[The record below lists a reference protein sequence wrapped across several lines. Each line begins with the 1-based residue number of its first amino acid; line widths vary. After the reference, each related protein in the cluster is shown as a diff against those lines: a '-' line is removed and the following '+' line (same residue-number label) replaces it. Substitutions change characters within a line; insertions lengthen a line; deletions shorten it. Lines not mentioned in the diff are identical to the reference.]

1 VNSSSSTLNTLVIS
15 VIVIAALFLAREV
28 LIPIAL
34 AGILSFMLAPPVRAL
49 QRLHLPR
56 GLAVL
61 AVVLVAFALIF
72 ALGSVMARQVT
83 QLATDLPSYEAT
95 IGAKIEGLRGTG
107 GSGTLQRAQQV
118 LEDLGKKIGSGDQQQ
133 APAPTAAPARPQ
145 DRSLIPVEVHEPSG
159 GPMQTISSLISPLL
173 GPLATT
179 GMIVIFVMFIL
190 VQREDL
196 RDRMIRL
203 VGSTDIAHTTAAI
216 DDAAHRL
223 SHLFLTQLAI
233 NTGFAILIGLGLY
246 FIGIPSAFLWGVLAG
261 ILRFIPYIGSILG
274 MVFPLALALSVD
286 PGWTMIIW
294 TAALFLTLEIIT
306 GQVIEPVVEGHS
318 TGLSPLAVVVAAT
331 FWAWLW
337 GPVGLV
343 LATPLTVILVVLGRH
358 VDALKFLD
366 VLFGDEPAL
375 SESESFYQRMLAS
388 DPVEA
393 VEQAKAFMSSHSLA
407 DYCDTVARP
416 GLLLAQ
422 KDAERGQLPESAK
435 KNLRDT
441 IGKLLADIAHE
452 HWLIAREK
460 HASGMATASK
470 LPMIQPEKLNAA
482 WRGGTSVL
490 VIGVHGEFDE
500 AAAGVLAT
508 LSETHGIP
516 VRIETAEVLSAA
528 NLAKLDVAGTAL
540 ICLSALDIKTPA
552 HIHFAARRLRSRAP
566 HAKLLLAVWSPVDPK
581 ELLDLQQAIQADFA
595 ASTFHQAA
603 LIIQSEAMGGSGAGA
618 AEPAANSP
626 ALA

>member
-1 VNSSSSTLNTLVIS
+1 VNPSSSTLNTLIIS

-49 QRLHLPR
+49 QKLHMPR

-61 AVVLVAFALIF
+61 VVVLVAFALIF

-83 QLATDLPSYEAT
+83 QLANDLPSYQAT
-95 IGAKIEGLRGTG
+95 ISTKIEGLRGTG
-107 GSGTLQRAQQV
+107 GGGTLQRAQQV
-118 LEDLGKKIGSGDQQQ
+118 LEDLGKQIGTSDTQ
-133 APAPTAAPARPQ
+133 APQPTVAPTTNK
-145 DRSLIPVEVHEPSG
+145 DKSLIPVEVHEPSG
-159 GPMQTISSLISPLL
+159 GPLQTISSLISPLL

-203 VGSTDIAHTTAAI
+203 VGSTDIAHTTEAI

-233 NTGFAILIGLGLY
+233 NTGFAILIGLGLW

-286 PGWTMIIW
+286 PGWSMMIE

-343 LATPLTVILVVLGRH
+343 LATPITVILVVLGRH

-366 VLFGDEPAL
+366 ILFGDEPAL
-375 SESESFYQRMLAS
+375 SESESFYQRMLAH

-393 VEQAKAFMSSHSLA
+393 VEQAKTFMSAHSLA
-407 DYCDTVARP
+407 DYCDEVARP

-422 KDAERGQLPESAK
+422 KDCERGQLHDDAK
-435 KNLRDT
+435 TALRGT
-441 IGKLLADIAHE
+441 IETLLSDIAHE
-452 HWLIAREK
+452 HWLIAKEA
-460 HASGMATASK
+460 HASTMANASK
-470 LPMIQPEKLNAA
+470 LPILRREQLAQDWQA
-482 WRGGTSVL
+482 RRSVM
-490 VIGVHGEFDE
+490 VIGVNGDFDQ
-500 AAAGVLAT
+500 AAAAILAT
-508 LSETHGIP
+508 LCETHGVP
-516 VRIETAEVLSAA
+516 VRLETSDVLTAA
-528 NLAKLDVAGTAL
+528 NLANLDLAGTSL
-540 ICLSALDIKTPA
+540 ICLSALDMKTPA
-552 HIHFAARRLRSRAP
+552 HIHFAARRLRSRSP
-566 HAKLLLAVWSPVDPK
+566 HARLLLAIWSPVDPK
-581 ELLDLQQAIQADFA
+581 ALADLQQAIQADFT

-603 LIIQSEAMGGSGAGA
+603 LIIQGEATSASGSGAAGTA
-618 AEPAANSP
+618 VHSRAHA
-626 ALA
+626 